1 MMVSCWATQASP
13 AELKQAL
20 EARHALELNGV
31 WRTVDKGYMES
42 LLETALFLAVQQGWS
57 HTALP
62 QEDLV
67 EGLVVNGHD
76 ARYCDHP

>member
-1 MMVSCWATQASP
+1 MQASP

-20 EARHALELNGV
+20 QARHVVELDGV
-31 WRTVDKGYMES
+31 WRSVDKAYMES

-62 QEDLV
+62 QTDLV
-67 EGLVVNGHD
+67 EGLKANGHD
-76 ARYCDHP
+76 ARLLLS